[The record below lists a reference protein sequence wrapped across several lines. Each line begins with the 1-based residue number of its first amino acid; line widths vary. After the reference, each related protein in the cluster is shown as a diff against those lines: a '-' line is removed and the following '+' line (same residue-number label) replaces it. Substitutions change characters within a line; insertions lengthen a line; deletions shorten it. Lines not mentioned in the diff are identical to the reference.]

1 MVSDATLRRGGERKS
16 RLRTVGRRAIGLVR
30 AEGFEPSQ
38 ALRPNGFSYHL
49 RLSPPPSG
57 VCGLD
62 YPFTLASRRRCCPS
76 SLYTFPFGMF
86 LPGLARD
93 CHFTGFPEFE
103 QFCIAGFPASTQ
115 VAIKSGAS
123 ADSATPA

>member
-1 MVSDATLRRGGERKS
+1 MISCLPEPILLGGAAAGHGVSSIRDLPAFGEAAVCREALFGTFWMQI
-16 RLRTVGRRAIGLVR
+16 RVVR

-62 YPFTLASRRRCCPS
+62 YPFTVPRQ
-76 SLYTFPFGMF
+76 G
-86 LPGLARD
+86 
-93 CHFTGFPEFE
+93 
-103 QFCIAGFPASTQ
+103 AGA
-115 VAIKSGAS
+115 
-123 ADSATPA
+123 

>member
-1 MVSDATLRRGGERKS
+1 M
-16 RLRTVGRRAIGLVR
+16 VR
-30 AEGFEPSQ
+30 AGGFEPPQ

-86 LPGLARD
+86 RSGLARD
-93 CHFTGFPEFE
+93 CHFTGSPEFE

-123 ADSATPA
+123 AIPPRPRGYQHLSILEHVAGIYTSVS